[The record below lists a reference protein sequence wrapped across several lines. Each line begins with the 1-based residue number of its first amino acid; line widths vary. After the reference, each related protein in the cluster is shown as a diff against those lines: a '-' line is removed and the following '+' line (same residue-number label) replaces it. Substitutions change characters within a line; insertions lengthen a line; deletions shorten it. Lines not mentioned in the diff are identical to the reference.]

1 MIIACFVVIAPGA
14 TLYPNH
20 PVQTAPDAA
29 LALRSFAG
37 NYASILFGVG
47 LFGASLLAAAVLPL
61 STAYGIC
68 EAFGFERGVSRSF
81 SEAPVFQSIFT
92 GLIILGVLIT
102 LIPGLP
108 IIQVLVVLQDLN
120 AAMLP
125 ILLVF
130 IILLVNNRR
139 LMGKRVN
146 GLVFNIISWATVIVI
161 SVLVILL
168 LLNTFFGLQL

>member
-1 MIIACFVVIAPGA
+1 MPI
-14 TLYPNH
+14 
-20 PVQTAPDAA
+20 TAIDAA
-29 LALRSFAG
+29 QALRSFAG
-37 NYASILFGVG
+37 QYAGLLFGIG

-61 STAYGIC
+61 STSYAIC
-68 EAFGFERGVSRSF
+68 EAFGFERGVSHSF
-81 SEAPVFQSIFT
+81 KEAPVFQSIFT

-108 IIQVLVVLQDLN
+108 IIQVLIVLQDLN

-139 LMGKRVN
+139 LMGRYVN
-146 GLVFNIISWATVIVI
+146 RLGFNIIAWATVIVI
-161 SVLVILL
+161 TTLVVLL
-168 LLNTFFGLQL
+168 LLSAVFNITL

>member
-1 MIIACFVVIAPGA
+1 LKTVE
-14 TLYPNH
+14 N
-20 PVQTAPDAA
+20 
-29 LALRSFAG
+29 S
-37 NYASILFGVG
+37 
-47 LFGASLLAAAVLPL
+47 
-61 STAYGIC
+61 YGIC

-81 SEAPVFQSIFT
+81 NEAPVFQSIFT
-92 GLIILGVLIT
+92 GLIVFGVVIT

-108 IIQVLVVLQDLN
+108 IVPVLLALQDLN

-139 LMGKRVN
+139 LMGRRTN
-146 GLVFNIISWATVIVI
+146 NLVQNVIAWTTVVVI
-161 SVLVILL
+161 SVLVLLL